1 MLRSDEILNSL
12 NAKIEQAETCVDLV
26 EKEELINQAVELK
39 KEYKTALDAEAV
51 EIKEIEN
58 KNVKGEEIKMEQ
70 NREQMEREQFLNYV
84 KGIKNEGM
92 KAGEHGALIP
102 ETVADRIIKKIVEIS
117 PVVARMTVIHEGGDL
132 VFVKE
137 GETIPVGYQEEM
149 TAFTGGNASFVT
161 VKLEAHL
168 IGALAKISK
177 SLINRSSFDVVGHVE
192 EALAEKVALFLED
205 KALNGDEKIRG
216 LADAKE
222 VVVAKIDCDA
232 IIDALMAIPQV
243 HQAKAVLVMN
253 PKTLAGLRKAKDGN
267 GGYLLNHDPRMAF
280 GMEILGKEVLVS
292 EAMPENQVICGDLA
306 GCYCKVAQKAEVEV
320 LRERFA
326 DQYAVGVISY
336 VEADMKI
343 VEDQAIVRIMV
354 G

>member
-39 KEYKTALDAEAV
+39 KEYKTALEDEAV

-70 NREQMEREQFLNYV
+70 NRVEMEREQFLNYV

-149 TAFTGGNASFVT
+149 TAFTGGNAS
-161 VKLEAHL
+161 L
-168 IGALAKISK
+168 
-177 SLINRSSFDVVGHVE
+177 
-192 EALAEKVALFLED
+192 
-205 KALNGDEKIRG
+205 
-216 LADAKE
+216 
-222 VVVAKIDCDA
+222 
-232 IIDALMAIPQV
+232 
-243 HQAKAVLVMN
+243 
-253 PKTLAGLRKAKDGN
+253 
-267 GGYLLNHDPRMAF
+267 
-280 GMEILGKEVLVS
+280 
-292 EAMPENQVICGDLA
+292 
-306 GCYCKVAQKAEVEV
+306 
-320 LRERFA
+320 
-326 DQYAVGVISY
+326 
-336 VEADMKI
+336 
-343 VEDQAIVRIMV
+343 
-354 G
+354 